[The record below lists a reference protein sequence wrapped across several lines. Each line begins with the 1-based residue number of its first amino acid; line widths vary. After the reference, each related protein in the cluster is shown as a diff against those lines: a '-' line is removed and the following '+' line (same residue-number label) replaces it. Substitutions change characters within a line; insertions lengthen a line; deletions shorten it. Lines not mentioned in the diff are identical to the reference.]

1 MITLNLKPTHAPVK
15 AYYETLEKFGR
26 AKFDNEGNIRSAFE
40 DLLKKCARQFEW
52 TLVPE
57 YPLTR
62 TGKSPLRVDAG
73 LIDAFNLPRAYW
85 EAKDSKDDL
94 RVEME
99 KKFALGYPRN
109 NILFQSPSRAIL
121 FQNNR
126 IEADADISDPVK
138 LVDVLRPFFE
148 YRQPHQEDWDR
159 AVREFSER
167 IPEIAKGAM
176 KLIADERKTNKAFVE
191 RFTAFANLC
200 RESINPTS
208 KTRPSKRCLFSTCL
222 RSASSAAS
230 STTPSSPAATSSLR
244 KSKRRPASLG
254 LGSLKPSRSWRAP
267 RLAVD
272 IWTGPKCKGGQINV
286 SLRAEPPDQ

>member
-1 MITLNLKPTHAPVK
+1 MTQLNLKPTHAPVK

-26 AKFDNEGNIRSAFE
+26 AHFDNEGNIRSAFE

-62 TGKSPLRVDAG
+62 TGRSPLRVDAG

-109 NILFQSPSRAIL
+109 NILFQSPTRAIL

-126 IEADADISDPVK
+126 IELDADITDPVK
-138 LVDVLRPFFE
+138 LVDILRPFFE

-159 AVREFSER
+159 AVREFSAR
-167 IPEIAKGAM
+167 IPEIAQGAM
-176 KLIADERKTNKAFVE
+176 KLIEDERKTNKAFVE

-200 RESINPTS
+200 RESINPDLKDSAVEEMLVQHLLTERIFRRIFDNPEF
-208 KTRPSKRCLFSTCL
+208 TRRNII
-222 RSASSAAS
+222 AAE
-230 STTPSSPAATSSLR
+230 
-244 KSKRRPASLG
+244 
-254 LGSLKPSRSWRAP
+254 
-267 RLAVD
+267 
-272 IWTGPKCKGGQINV
+272 I
-286 SLRAEPPDQ
+286 E